1 MRKDKTYKVC
11 NNDIIKI
18 NEKLNR
24 IYKILKI
31 KIVLYII
38 IEFLLLLF
46 FFYYITAF
54 CEVYKK
60 TQISWLTDCFVSFL
74 ISILVEIAM
83 SFLVATFYTI
93 SINNR
98 FKILYS
104 IAMFFYGL
112 G

>member
-11 NNDIIKI
+11 KDDIIKI
-18 NEKLNR
+18 NEKLKR
-24 IYKILKI
+24 IYRILKI

-38 IEFLLLLF
+38 FEFLLLLF

-54 CEVYKK
+54 CEVFKK

-74 ISILVEIAM
+74 ISILIEIVM
-83 SFLVATFYTI
+83 SFLVAIFYTI

-98 FKILYS
+98 FKTLYS
-104 IAMFFYGL
+104 IVMFFYDL